1 MELPGI
7 SFQLP
12 TWVQGFLEQRGTTC
26 VQPLSRME
34 LAIEL
39 SRQNVVNGTGGPFGA
54 AVFDDLG
61 TLVSVGV
68 NAVVSSRCSIFH
80 AEIVALALAQ
90 KRLGTFDLRADS
102 SRYYELYTSTEPCA
116 MCFGAIP
123 WSGINT
129 LVCAARDQ
137 DARDIG
143 FDEGPK
149 LANWTEELEARSITV
164 TRDVLRQQAVAVL
177 KDYKNQGG
185 HIYNPGSGLKP
196 PD

>member
-12 TWVQGFLEQRGTTC
+12 KWVQSFLEQRETTC
-26 VQPLSRME
+26 EQPFSRME

-39 SRQNVVNGTGGPFGA
+39 SRQNVINGTGGPFGA
-54 AVFDDLG
+54 AVFDDHG
-61 TLVSVGV
+61 TLISIGV

-90 KRLGTFDLRADS
+90 QRLGTFDLRADS
-102 SRYYELYTSTEPCA
+102 SRDYELYTSTEPCA

-123 WSGINT
+123 WSGIST

-149 LANWTEELEARSITV
+149 LHNWTEELKSRGISV
-164 TRDVLRQQAVAVL
+164 TRDLLRLEAVEVLAT
-177 KDYKNQGG
+177 YKKGG
-185 HIYNPGSGLKP
+185 GRIYNSGMKS
-196 PD
+196 

>member
-1 MELPGI
+1 MVLPEIALRLPGW
-7 SFQLP
+7 LKD
-12 TWVQGFLEQRGTTC
+12 FLAQ
-26 VQPLSRME
+26 QPRLYPDTETRMALAIALSRRNI
-34 LAIEL
+34 IE
-39 SRQNVVNGTGGPFGA
+39 GTGGPFGA
-54 AVFDDLG
+54 AVFDPTG
-61 TLVSVGV
+61 TLISVGV
-68 NAVVSSRCSIFH
+68 NTVVSSQCSVFH

-90 KRLGTFDLRADS
+90 KRLGTHDLRAEGQS
-102 SRYYELYTSTEPCA
+102 YTLYASTEPCA
-116 MCFGAIP
+116 MCFGALP
-123 WSGINT
+123 WSGISA

-149 LANWTEELEARSITV
+149 LCNWTEELEARSITV

-185 HIYNPGSGLKP
+185 HIYNPGSDLKS